1 MKKLL
6 LLTVALT
13 SFMAHAMEP
22 TYAEAT
28 AGRPAEEEKQAIYIP
43 IPNPLIA
50 QTSLGEIS
58 RLRVNEAIVLYNL
71 TKNNKATAVLFDTMR
86 QEFRGATHTIAI
98 INGTKKL
105 TNCEPIE
112 SQAEVKAQFDKIK
125 AGFDAAPNKTRKFN
139 I

>member
-13 SFMAHAMEP
+13 SFMADAMESTKEQQP
-22 TYAEAT
+22 
-28 AGRPAEEEKQAIYIP
+28 ILIP

-50 QTSLGEIS
+50 QTPLGTIY
-58 RLRVNEAIVLYNL
+58 RMQINAAIIGYELKTNDH
-71 TKNNKATAVLFDTMR
+71 KAVSVVFDQMR
-86 QEFRGATHTIAI
+86 QEFRGAIHTIH
-98 INGTKKL
+98 GQEVR
-105 TNCEPIE
+105 CEPIE

-125 AGFDAAPNKTRKFN
+125 TAFDAAPNKTRQFN

>member
-13 SFMAHAMEP
+13 SFMAHAMYAMEP
-22 TYAEAT
+22 VISSGNAGQ
-28 AGRPAEEEKQAIYIP
+28 GRPTEKEPIRIA

-50 QTSLGEIS
+50 QTPLGTIF
-58 RLRVNEAIVLYNL
+58 RMQVNSAIIGYELKIND
-71 TKNNKATAVLFDTMR
+71 NKAVSVVFDQMR
-86 QEFRGATHTIAI
+86 QEFRGAIHT
-98 INGTKKL
+98 NGR
-105 TNCEPIE
+105 CEPIE

-125 AGFDAAPNKTRKFN
+125 AAFDAAPNKTRKFN